1 VDVRSNITIPFTAI
15 GQVAVQINLFP
26 IQTTSNTSQPPTIFY
41 SFFNR
46 PNIRKQQAMEPLQPT
61 LRSESLPRC
70 PICLECRSSD
80 TALLLPC
87 NHAFN
92 VECISVLLRTLGQPS
107 RQCQLCRTKLEEVRY
122 AFTQEGDY
130 ATHRP
135 GKGDER
141 YSPFLRNDEIVPPG
155 DDVEGLRRRL
165 ELRRLRML
173 EDYDPA
179 PWTVN
184 WMSVPAQEGD
194 TIVLVSRTVALK
206 LAQEGGVH
214 TNSQLIRTLSLTTYN
229 PYDPETLPFPLP
241 DPSDFRRKEIAKARE
256 EIKNCLEGLGV
267 SRAFEELHITEPEY
281 EVPCDE
287 RGLYAIVTRSVAVKR
302 VVGQEATTTQ
312 ETLAMREKFLL
323 ELPTIEE
330 REEDPVLGI
339 GRVEREKAVKMTR
352 QEIQGVVETLPRLVQ
367 LRNFRGLDRGST
379 GILDAVGEGEA
390 ECLYCEEKHRNGECR
405 LPWVQEE

>member
-1 VDVRSNITIPFTAI
+1 
-15 GQVAVQINLFP
+15 
-26 IQTTSNTSQPPTIFY
+26 
-41 SFFNR
+41 
-46 PNIRKQQAMEPLQPT
+46 
-61 LRSESLPRC
+61 
-70 PICLECRSSD
+70 
-80 TALLLPC
+80 
-87 NHAFN
+87 
-92 VECISVLLRTLGQPS
+92 
-107 RQCQLCRTKLEEVRY
+107 VRY
-122 AFTQEGDY
+122 AFTQKGNY

-155 DDVEGLRRRL
+155 DDVEGVRRRL

-173 EDYDPA
+173 EDYDPT

-214 TNSQLIRTLSLTTYN
+214 TNCQLIRTLSLTTYN
-229 PYDPETLPFPLP
+229 PYDPETPPFPLP
-241 DPSDFRRKEIAKARE
+241 DPSDFRPKEIAKARE

-302 VVGQEATTTQ
+302 VVGQEDTTIQ
-312 ETLAMREKFLL
+312 EILAIREKFLL

-330 REEDPVLGI
+330 
-339 GRVEREKAVKMTR
+339 
-352 QEIQGVVETLPRLVQ
+352 
-367 LRNFRGLDRGST
+367 
-379 GILDAVGEGEA
+379 
-390 ECLYCEEKHRNGECR
+390 
-405 LPWVQEE
+405 